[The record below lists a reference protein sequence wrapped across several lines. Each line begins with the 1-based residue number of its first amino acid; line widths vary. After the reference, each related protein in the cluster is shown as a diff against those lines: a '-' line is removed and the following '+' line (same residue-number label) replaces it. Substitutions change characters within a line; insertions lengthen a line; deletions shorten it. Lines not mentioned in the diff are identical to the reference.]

1 MQGVIM
7 WREIPMTNRPA
18 FAFLLLICALH
29 LGIRLYLINQQG
41 FIYEE
46 STTWSFSQSLESLIL
61 AMVTDVH
68 PPLYFSMTSVWTKLF
83 GTSEIAF
90 RLPSVLGSFLALIV
104 LMVFAREL
112 DQRRNLILP
121 ILVGALYVC
130 LPYDIHLSKTA
141 RSWTLAVFLCGLFS
155 YLYVWVTLRDKK
167 NWFAG
172 SLIVA
177 ICAVF
182 THYITL
188 LSVAATVISATLI
201 QPTKANLR
209 YAGKTLGIILIFLL
223 PWLLLVFPLQLIAK
237 ANIQSHFSFFWQQ
250 AVLPNLLAPINPG
263 TWNPFSP
270 IEESASVFHGIGLFL
285 ALVGVAIVLFRA
297 GVCWANRLF
306 RFLMLQVGIM
316 IIFLLLSP
324 TPLCNQR
331 TMCIFLP
338 PFLLLIAF
346 ALADLFTSKRLPAV
360 LVSGAFIICFMAM
373 SLAGFPYPSEGV
385 SLREISNY
393 LRPNWDNARYPA
405 ALLSPAT
412 HLLTLQYMQSRGSA
426 VFTRVFFA
434 PYPAVLLDSPW
445 YEPLHPEMMELPPK
459 QVDRWKRGPQYE
471 VGFVWTMNR
480 LFAMNRD
487 VTDVFYIRYGSGDLF
502 ECTKQGRVKLGQ
514 LEDEAQFAM
523 TRIKRFGIWT
533 VYHLQSRCGPPV
545 SGAPHNEAQA
555 SSCRVDDEQTG
566 GPAVGMQ

>member
-1 MQGVIM
+1 MQGVTRL
-7 WREIPMTNRPA
+7 REIFRTNRAA
-18 FAFLLLICALH
+18 FAILLLICVLH

-41 FIYEE
+41 FFYEE
-46 STTWSFSQSLESLIL
+46 TTTWSYSRSLASLIL
-61 AMVTDVH
+61 AMVSDVH
-68 PPLYFSMTSVWTKLF
+68 PPLYFSMMSVWTKLF

-112 DQRRNLILP
+112 DPRRNLVLP
-121 ILVGALYVC
+121 ILVGALYLC

-141 RSWTLAVFLCGLFS
+141 RSWTLMVFLCGLFS
-155 YLYVWVTLRDKK
+155 YLYVWVTVRDKK
-167 NWFAG
+167 NWFVG

-177 ICAVF
+177 ICAF
-182 THYITL
+182 FIHYMTL
-188 LSVAATVISATLI
+188 LSVAATVISAALI
-201 QPTKANLR
+201 QPTKANFR
-209 YAGKTLGIILIFLL
+209 YAGKTLGIIFIFLL

-237 ANIQSHFSFFWQQ
+237 ANIHSHFCFFWQK

-263 TWNPFSP
+263 TWNPFSL
-270 IEESASVFHGIGLFL
+270 IEESAGIFHGMGFFL

-297 GVCWANRLF
+297 GVCWANRLS
-306 RFLMLQVGIM
+306 RFLMLQVGVM

-324 TPLCNQR
+324 MPLCNQR

-338 PFLLLIAF
+338 PFLLLLAF

-360 LVSGAFIICFMAM
+360 VVSGAFITCFIAM
-373 SLAGFPYPSEGV
+373 SLSGFPYTSERGRM
-385 SLREISNY
+385 REIAEF
-393 LRPNWDNARYPA
+393 LQPNWDNSRYPA
-405 ALLSPAT
+405 VLLSPAT

-434 PYPAVLLDSPW
+434 PYPVVSLDSPW

-459 QVDRWKRGPQYE
+459 QVDRWKSGPQHE
-471 VGFVWTMNR
+471 LGFVWTMNR
-480 LFAMNRD
+480 LFAMNRN
-487 VTDVFYIRYGSGDLF
+487 VTDVFYIREGSGDLF
-502 ECTKQGRVKLGQ
+502 GCTEQGRVKLGR

-533 VYHLQSRCGPPV
+533 VYHVQPRCGPPV
-545 SGAPHNEAQA
+545 SGASHNEAQA
-555 SSCRVDDEQTG
+555 SSCRVDAEQTA
-566 GPAVGMQ
+566 GPARGMQ